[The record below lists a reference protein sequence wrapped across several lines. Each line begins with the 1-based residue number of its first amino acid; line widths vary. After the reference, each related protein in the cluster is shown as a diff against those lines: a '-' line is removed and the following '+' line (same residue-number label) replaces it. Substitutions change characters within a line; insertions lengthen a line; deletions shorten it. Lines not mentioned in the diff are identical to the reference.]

1 MEGGSSGMRRAK
13 KHSSAANP
21 LGAGGAALHPAHWG
35 AGGATAL
42 VSSEMINRIPGDTGA
57 AASDLAIYL
66 TDLRG
71 A

>member
-1 MEGGSSGMRRAK
+1 MGGR
-13 KHSSAANP
+13 
-21 LGAGGAALHPAHWG
+21 
-35 AGGATAL
+35 GATAL